1 MDNRLDEIYCPKC
14 ERCTVENCPIKIK
27 KEEEENANVQK

>member
-1 MDNRLDEIYCPKC
+1 MNKPVDEIYCPMC
-14 ERCTVENCPIKIK
+14 ERCAVENCPIKIK